1 MPDIT
6 INGATIHYT
15 EQGRGLPLVLI
26 HGFPFDGHMWDAQL
40 AALSDRYRVI
50 IPDVPGFGQSRA
62 ERPYSIVTLA
72 DDLHTLLTQIKAL
85 PCVWGGLSM
94 GGYISFAYVTR
105 YPTDLEGLILV
116 DTKCEADD
124 SQAKQNRMKTIET
137 ARTAGPKAIADQM
150 LPKLLAPETLHN
162 KPQVVQKLRA
172 MMEAS
177 SPDAIEYASLAM
189 RDRRDYGDELPSIPV
204 STLVLVGDA
213 DVLSPPP
220 VATAMCARIPRSE
233 VVLIR
238 NAGHMSPM
246 EQPEQV
252 NAAIRQFLDRLAQ
265 R

>member
-1 MPDIT
+1 
-6 INGATIHYT
+6 
-15 EQGRGLPLVLI
+15 
-26 HGFPFDGHMWDAQL
+26 
-40 AALSDRYRVI
+40 
-50 IPDVPGFGQSRA
+50 
-62 ERPYSIVTLA
+62 
-72 DDLHTLLTQIKAL
+72 
-85 PCVWGGLSM
+85 
-94 GGYISFAYVTR
+94 
-105 YPTDLEGLILV
+105 
-116 DTKCEADD
+116 
-124 SQAKQNRMKTIET
+124 
-137 ARTAGPKAIADQM
+137 M
-150 LPKLLAPETLHN
+150 LPKLLAPDTLHN
-162 KPQVVQKLRA
+162 KLQVVQKIRA